1 MNEPTEDQV
10 QEIKKRQEAA
20 LQELSKVYAQR
31 IDDDMGKLHNQ
42 IVGFISTSNTPLP
55 YVVMVLEMVK
65 QEAIKLAFKKYL
77 EES

>member
-42 IVGFISTSNTPLP
+42 IVGFISVSGIPLP
-55 YVVMVLEMVK
+55 YVVMVLEM
-65 QEAIKLAFKKYL
+65 IKRETIDLAFKKYL